1 MMVPYAN
8 GDGTSTLLG
17 GIAEWLLVTHSLKTT
32 CRVNIM
38 AVLQE
43 KARWFIRCFILEL
56 GSGVPDTPD
65 TFRETNIFQTADW
78 A

>member
-38 AVLQE
+38 VVLQE
-43 KARWFIRCFILEL
+43 K
-56 GSGVPDTPD
+56 S
-65 TFRETNIFQTADW
+65 
-78 A
+78 